1 MSNLRTYLKKLDTA
15 LPGQL
20 IKVKEPV
27 DWRYG
32 VTARATQAEKTHGN
46 PALLLENIKGHRMPV
61 LINLFGTIDRIHLA
75 LQDAKVGQG
84 RLAFYS
90 DWNRLFNREAEP
102 THVKTGPVKEV
113 TQKAPNVNLE
123 TLPIPWFYPEDAGR
137 YLTAGLLAARNPQ
150 NPEEVNL
157 SYVRMQVQGPDRFG
171 VSLHSRGHMWQYY
184 EQAKATGE
192 PLEVAVILGAHPA
205 LGLAAAAKITDE
217 YSKAGALM
225 GEPVELVNC
234 ETVDVPV
241 PAQAEI
247 ILEGTMPHTE
257 MDEGPF
263 TEYTGYISGRST
275 RNLLQVTAITMRRD
289 PIFHAIAPNN
299 SAEHLLL
306 SGLPKQARITH
317 ALTQYTHMPALRDII
332 WPTQGTHFITFL
344 SLNQAATATP
354 GLPKQIALL
363 LLGLDHYVK
372 IAAILPPTVDVSDPA
387 QALTAIARRCD
398 LKPGSGIEILGG
410 VYSHLLDP
418 SSPRGGLSG
427 KMILDATGPETAAT
441 GTPDTTAKLRDVK
454 NIAQPVPGVTQLL
467 AVTATDTL
475 QPRSLLEAKP
485 LKPGRLIIIVD
496 TDIDPHDPSQ
506 LLWAIAT
513 RCQPDTDTTA
523 MDGRLVIDARK
534 GPGWTARRA
543 TLPEA

>member
-1 MSNLRTYLKKLDTA
+1 MQNLRTYLKKLETT
-15 LPGQL
+15 LPSQL
-20 IKVKEPV
+20 IKVKDPV

-46 PALLLENIKGHRMPV
+46 PALLLENIKGHNMPV

-75 LQDAKVGQG
+75 LQNAQPGRG

-90 DWNRLFNREAEP
+90 DWNRLFNKEVPP
-102 THVKTGPVKEV
+102 TQTKTGPVKQV
-113 TQKAPNVNLE
+113 IHKGSKINLE

-137 YLTAGLLAARNPQ
+137 YITAGLTAARNPQ
-150 NPEEVNL
+150 NPDEVNL
-157 SYVRMQVQGPDRFG
+157 TYIRMQLQGPDKFG

-184 EQAKATGE
+184 QQAKAIDE

-225 GEPVELVNC
+225 GEPVELVDC
-234 ETVDVPV
+234 DTVDVPV
-241 PAQAEI
+241 PTQAEI
-247 ILEGTMPHTE
+247 ILEGVMSHQE

-275 RNLLQVTAITMRRD
+275 RNLLQATAITMRKD

-317 ALTQYTHMPALRDII
+317 ALTQYTHTPALNDII

-344 SLNQAATATP
+344 SLNQAASATP
-354 GLPKQIALL
+354 GLPKQVALL

-372 IAAILPPTVDVSDPA
+372 IAAILPPTVDVSDPS

-398 LKPGSGIEILGG
+398 LKHGSGIEILGG

-427 KMILDATGPETAAT
+427 KMILDATGPETPET
-441 GTPDTTAKLRDVK
+441 GSPDTTAKLKDVTGV
-454 NIAQPVPGVTQLL
+454 AQPVPGVTQLL

-485 LKPGRLIIIVD
+485 LKPCRLIIVVD
-496 TDIDPHDPSQ
+496 SDIDPHDPGQ
-506 LLWAIAT
+506 LLWAVAT

-523 MDGRLVIDARK
+523 MDGRMVVDARK
-534 GPGWTARRA
+534 GQGWTARRA

>member
-27 DWRYG
+27 DWKYG
-32 VTARATQAEKTHGN
+32 ITARATQAEKTPGN
-46 PALLLENIKGHRMPV
+46 PALLLENIKGYKTPV

-90 DWNRLFNREAEP
+90 DWNRLFNNMVPP

-113 TQKAPNVNLE
+113 INKGSKVNLE
-123 TLPIPWFYPEDAGR
+123 SLPIPWFYPEDAGR
-137 YLTAGLLAARNPQ
+137 YITAGLTAARNPT

-157 SYVRMQVQGPDRFG
+157 TYIRMQLQGPDRFG

-184 EQAKATGE
+184 QQAKANDQ

-217 YSKAGALM
+217 YSKVGALT
-225 GEPVELVNC
+225 GEPVELVDC

-247 ILEGTMPHTE
+247 ILEGVMPHEE

-275 RNLLQVTAITMRRD
+275 RNLLQITAITSRNN
-289 PIFHAIAPNN
+289 PIFHAIFPNN

-306 SGLPKQARITH
+306 SGLPKQARITQ
-317 ALTQYTHMPALRDII
+317 ALTQYTHMPALKDIN
-332 WPTQGTHFITFL
+332 WPTQGTHFITLL
-344 SLNQAATATP
+344 SLNPAATATP
-354 GLPKQIALL
+354 GLPKQVALL

-372 IAAILPPTVDVSDPA
+372 IAAILPATDDVSDPS

-398 LKPGSGIEILGG
+398 LKHGSGLEVLGG

-427 KMILDATGPETAAT
+427 KMILDATGPEIAET
-441 GTPDTTAKLRDVK
+441 GAPDTTAKLRGVK
-454 NIAQPVPGVTQLL
+454 GVAQPVPGVAQLL

-475 QPRSLLEAKP
+475 QPRTLLEAKP
-485 LKPGRLIIIVD
+485 LKPARLIIIVD
-496 TDIDPHDPSQ
+496 PDIDPHDPGQ

-513 RCQPDTDTTA
+513 RSQPDTDTTA
-523 MDGRLVIDARK
+523 QDGRLVIDARK
-534 GPGWTARRA
+534 GQDWTAKRA

>member
-1 MSNLRTYLKKLDTA
+1 MQNLRTYLENLDTA

-20 IKVKEPV
+20 IKVKDPV

-32 VTARATQAEKTHGN
+32 VTARATQAEKTPGN

-61 LINLFGTIDRIHLA
+61 LINLFGTIDRIHLS
-75 LQDAKVGQG
+75 LQGAKVGQG

-90 DWNRLFNREAEP
+90 DWNRLFNNEAEP
-102 THVKTGPVKEV
+102 THVKTGPVKQV
-113 TQKAPNVNLE
+113 TQKGPKVNLE
-123 TLPIPWFYPEDAGR
+123 TLPIPWFYPEDGGR

-157 SYVRMQVQGPDRFG
+157 SYVRMQLQEPDRFG

-184 EQAKATGE
+184 EQAKAADE

-225 GEPVELVNC
+225 GEPVELVDC

-247 ILEGTMPHTE
+247 VLEGRMPHEE

-275 RNLLQVTAITMRRD
+275 RNLLEVTAITMRKD

-317 ALTQYTHMPALRDII
+317 ALTQYTHTPALNDII

-344 SLNQAATATP
+344 SLNQAASATP
-354 GLPKQIALL
+354 GLPKQVALL

-372 IAAILPPTVDVSDPA
+372 IAAILPPTADVSDPT

-398 LKPGSGIEILGG
+398 LKHGSGIEILGG

-427 KMILDATGPETAAT
+427 KMILDATGSEITET
-441 GTPDTTAKLRDVK
+441 GTPDTAAKIRGVK
-454 NIAQPVPGVTQLL
+454 AITQPVPGVVQLL

-475 QPRSLLEAKP
+475 QPTSLLDAPP
-485 LKPGRLIIIVD
+485 LKPARLIIVAD
-496 TDIDPHDPSQ
+496 PDIDPHDPSQ

-513 RCQPDTDTTA
+513 RCQPDTDTTT
-523 MDGRLVIDARK
+523 MNGRMVIDARK
-534 GPGWTARRA
+534 GQGWTARTA
-543 TLPEA
+543 TLPTA